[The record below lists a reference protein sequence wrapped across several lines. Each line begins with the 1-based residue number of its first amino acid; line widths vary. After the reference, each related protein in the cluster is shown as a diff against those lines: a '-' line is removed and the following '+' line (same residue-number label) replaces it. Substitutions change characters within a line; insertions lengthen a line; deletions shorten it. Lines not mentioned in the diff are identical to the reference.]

1 MKPQSDIAAQTSVQA
16 DKDVKTCTECVDLE
30 CNSPKDSGCFEASTM
45 TFSNEDQDLLV
56 VKETPVVNA
65 GICVASPGSVTKD
78 ANSGSTIIQ
87 ASTNSPDQFLFHPM
101 SSTSPNEVPSVFES
115 TITPGKDADQNTPLN
130 LSVCSYMQKRRKPIS
145 STFINLVDEENSD
158 ISAQIPGSTD
168 FEGLTNGDM
177 LRRIDFGFETSSA
190 ENDYP
195 KETNAPRALATG
207 NTIPVMDKRLQIF
220 CLLCRSPLG
229 RPENNLY
236 LSFSLT
242 VSSKVYL
249 LSLFKESLTSCD
261 SNTPPT
267 VPVIVT
273 DISSVDPRLCNGTL
287 EGDREQGTWREE
299 DGCVFKKVFCPF
311 CSNPNNCLGVEIKA
325 ADEKNVQLLNKI
337 MLYHGNVVIGHSEAA
352 GDQAAKDKVN
362 CSSTKKTTIL
372 KSIEKFAYSPKQT
385 DLGGWRTTKSKL
397 KLSKK

>member
-1 MKPQSDIAAQTSVQA
+1 
-16 DKDVKTCTECVDLE
+16 
-30 CNSPKDSGCFEASTM
+30 
-45 TFSNEDQDLLV
+45 
-56 VKETPVVNA
+56 
-65 GICVASPGSVTKD
+65 
-78 ANSGSTIIQ
+78 
-87 ASTNSPDQFLFHPM
+87 M

-115 TITPGKDADQNTPLN
+115 TITPGKDADQNAPLN

-158 ISAQIPGSTD
+158 ISAQIPGSTN

-195 KETNAPRALATG
+195 KETNVPRPLAT
-207 NTIPVMDKRLQIF
+207 
-220 CLLCRSPLG
+220 
-229 RPENNLY
+229 
-236 LSFSLT
+236 
-242 VSSKVYL
+242 
-249 LSLFKESLTSCD
+249 
-261 SNTPPT
+261 
-267 VPVIVT
+267 
-273 DISSVDPRLCNGTL
+273 
-287 EGDREQGTWREE
+287 GDREQGTWREE

-311 CSNPNNCLGVEIKA
+311 CSNPNNCLGVQIKA

-337 MLYHGNVVIGHSEAA
+337 MLYHGSVVIGHSEAA
-352 GDQAAKDKVN
+352 GDQAAKDKDLLQVN
-362 CSSTKKTTIL
+362 GSSTKKTTIL